1 MEFTSSSSSTHT
13 HAAIPPINKISI
25 WRNLCTW
32 VVDLLFGQRD
42 IYFVVQLTFN
52 LSYRESS
59 SIRSLSFLSLC
70 HLRCVARYF
79 AVFQPANWCGFC
91 FHIFSIKLKHHL
103 EWSMICW
110 RARAIPVCYTYI
122 HLKAI
127 QGKCYA
133 IAANIQNGCNINPPR
148 FKFSCQHYY
157 VNWPF

>member
-13 HAAIPPINKISI
+13 HTHEAFPPINKISI

-59 SIRSLSFLSLC
+59 SIRSLPSLSLC
-70 HLRCVARYF
+70 HLLCVARYF
-79 AVFQPANWCGFC
+79 TVFQPANSCANWCGFC

-103 EWSMICW
+103 AWSMICS
-110 RARAIPVCYTYI
+110 RARAIPVCYTTAI
-122 HLKAI
+122 WKLFKAI
-127 QGKCYA
+127 AMPLQQTSKMDG
-133 IAANIQNGCNINPPR
+133 NINPPR
-148 FKFSCQHYY
+148 FKFS
-157 VNWPF
+157 